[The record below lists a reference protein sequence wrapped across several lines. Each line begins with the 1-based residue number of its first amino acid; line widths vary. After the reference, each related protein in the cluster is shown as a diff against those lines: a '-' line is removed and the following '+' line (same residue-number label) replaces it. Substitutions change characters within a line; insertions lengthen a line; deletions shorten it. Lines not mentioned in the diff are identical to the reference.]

1 MNAKELVEAMKQA
14 TESGYHVFGI
24 RTIENPAGV
33 LNVGDSVPDSYD
45 WDYEN
50 DISTRETTGETLP
63 GACAIQ
69 IFSDDLWLDGTDDD
83 ETEAAICDAVKKS
96 SVYYGEQVLLI
107 AGKGRYLYGSDLD
120 EIIIADADVIGVV
133 K

>member
-14 TESGYHVFGI
+14 TKSGYHVFGI
-24 RTIENPAGV
+24 RTIENAAGV

-50 DISTRETTGETLP
+50 DISARETTGENLP

-69 IFSDDLWLDGTDDD
+69 VFSDYLWLDGTDDD
-83 ETEAAICDAVKKS
+83 EAESAICDAVKKS

-107 AGKGRYLYGSDLD
+107 AGKGRYEYGNDQD

>member
-1 MNAKELVEAMKQA
+1 MNARELVEAMKQA
-14 TESGYHVFGI
+14 SKSGYHVFGI
-24 RTIENPAGV
+24 RTIENAAGV

-50 DISTRETTGETLP
+50 DISARETTGENLP
-63 GACAIQ
+63 GACAIRV
-69 IFSDDLWLDGTDDD
+69 FSDYLWLDGTDDD
-83 ETEAAICDAVKKS
+83 EAESAICDAVKKS

-107 AGKGRYLYGSDLD
+107 AGKGRYEYGNDQD